1 MSERVN
7 EPACNCR
14 KETKKGQE
22 KKKRRGTIA
31 PSLGKK
37 KYYLN
42 QRFTRVQPDGIP
54 LVLLGHA
61 VVLGV

>member
-22 KKKRRGTIA
+22 KKKRRGTDA
-31 PSLGKK
+31 PSLEGKNNI
-37 KYYLN
+37 LI
-42 QRFTRVQPDGIP
+42 RGSRVSSR
-54 LVLLGHA
+54 
-61 VVLGV
+61 